1 MNTCPECNAQVS
13 IEAESCPKCGF
24 PLNEPF
30 NIANNRE
37 HPTNERKEDESS
49 FETFPQ
55 EYGKITL
62 YNKDRD
68 HIHMASTG
76 FSWSLFLFSSFLGIP
91 CFIKNLYGYGFG
103 FLIINVVNIVN
114 YMMNDSSVNSANTN
128 VTMTLLIWVGS
139 LVLSFIVSLLMGIN
153 GNKLSIRSYLNDGYS
168 FAYPN
173 DPYVRTIKM
182 ELGIQ

>member
-30 NIANNRE
+30 NIEKKGE
-37 HPTNERKEDESS
+37 HSTNERKEDKSS
-49 FETFPQ
+49 SKTFPQ

-62 YNKDRD
+62 YYKDRD

-76 FSWSLFLFSSFLGIP
+76 FSWSLFLFSGIFGIP
-91 CFIKNLYGYGFG
+91 CFIKKLYGYGFG
-103 FLIINVVNIVN
+103 FLIINILSIVN
-114 YMMNDSSVNSANTN
+114 YMTNDSLVNFTN
-128 VTMTLLIWVGS
+128 VTITLLFWIGS
-139 LVLSFIVSLLMGIN
+139 LVVSFILSVFMGIN
-153 GNKLSIRSYLNDGYS
+153 GNKLSIQSYLNEGYS